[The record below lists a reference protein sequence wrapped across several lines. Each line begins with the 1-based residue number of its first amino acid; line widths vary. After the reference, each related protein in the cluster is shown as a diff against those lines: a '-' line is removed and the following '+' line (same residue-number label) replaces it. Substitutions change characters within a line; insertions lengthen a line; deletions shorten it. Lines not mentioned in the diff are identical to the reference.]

1 MSCEDKIKM
10 RCKKG
15 YASCINYEA
24 EIPEFSTLVGDEC
37 ISIEEVA
44 IDQYYLLGEIKTEL
58 DLTELDEGCL
68 ELPTDNNAKKMF
80 QYLIDVICEQK
91 QQIEDLLKTQGE
103 QADLIDKLNDG
114 ICPQTP

>member
-44 IDQYYLLGEIKTEL
+44 EDQYYLLGEIKAEI

-68 ELPTDNNAKKMF
+68 ELPTDNNTKKMF
-80 QYLIDVICEQK
+80 QYLIDIICGQA
-91 QQIEDLLKTQGE
+91 QQIQTLLETQETQAQQITDLE
-103 QADLIDKLNDG
+103 NSN
-114 ICPQTP
+114 CP

>member
-44 IDQYYLLGEIKTEL
+44 EDQYYLLGEIKTEI

-68 ELPTDNNAKKMF
+68 ELPTDNNTKKMF
-80 QYLIDVICEQK
+80 QYLIDVICGQA
-91 QQIEDLLKTQGE
+91 QQIQTLLSVQETQAQQITNLE
-103 QADLIDKLNDG
+103 ENN
-114 ICPQTP
+114 CP

>member
-44 IDQYYLLGEIKTEL
+44 EDQYYLLGEIKAEI

-68 ELPTDNNAKKMF
+68 ELPTDNNTKKMF
-80 QYLIDVICEQK
+80 QYLIDIICGQA
-91 QQIEDLLKTQGE
+91 QQIADLLVTQGDQAELIE
-103 QADLIDKLNDG
+103 QLKDG